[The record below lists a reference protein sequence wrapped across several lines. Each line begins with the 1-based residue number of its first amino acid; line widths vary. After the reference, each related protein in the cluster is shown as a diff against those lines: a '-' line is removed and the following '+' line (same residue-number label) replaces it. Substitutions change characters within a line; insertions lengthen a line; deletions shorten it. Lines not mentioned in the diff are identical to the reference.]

1 MADNDFLRVDGTTV
15 EGRSASELA
24 SDIGAATTADII
36 SLSIALG

>member
-1 MADNDFLRVDGTTV
+1 MIYQELLRVCTTI
-15 EGRSASELA
+15 EGRSASEVA